1 MAIPSTRQS
10 LIDFCLR
17 RLGEPVIEVNIDD
30 DQIEDKVDDAIQYY
44 REFHSDATKR
54 TYVSHLMTQ
63 TDLDNGYIDL
73 PSSVL
78 IVSKVLPL
86 TSNYA
91 ASRSFFDVK
100 YQMMLNDVADMGSF
114 IGDLMYYEQMQQH
127 LSLIDT
133 KLNGMPQVGYSRREN
148 RLHIHGEWQDGDIKE
163 GDYLV
168 VEALQ
173 IIDPDTN
180 VSIYND
186 RFLKDYATSLIKIQ
200 WGANLIKFENMQMPG
215 GVTLNGR
222 QIYDD
227 GVLDRDRLEERMRLE
242 QEMPPDFMVG

>member
-78 IVSKVLPL
+78 IVSKVLP
-86 TSNYA
+86 
-91 ASRSFFDVK
+91 
-100 YQMMLNDVADMGSF
+100 
-114 IGDLMYYEQMQQH
+114 
-127 LSLIDT
+127 
-133 KLNGMPQVGYSRREN
+133 
-148 RLHIHGEWQDGDIKE
+148 
-163 GDYLV
+163 
-168 VEALQ
+168 
-173 IIDPDTN
+173 
-180 VSIYND
+180 
-186 RFLKDYATSLIKIQ
+186 
-200 WGANLIKFENMQMPG
+200 
-215 GVTLNGR
+215 
-222 QIYDD
+222 
-227 GVLDRDRLEERMRLE
+227 
-242 QEMPPDFMVG
+242 